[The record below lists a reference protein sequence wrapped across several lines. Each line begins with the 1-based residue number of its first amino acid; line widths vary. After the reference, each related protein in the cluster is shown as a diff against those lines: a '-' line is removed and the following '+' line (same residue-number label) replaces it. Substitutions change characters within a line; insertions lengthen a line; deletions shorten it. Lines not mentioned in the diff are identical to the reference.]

1 METEQQWRKWRRDFE
16 AWLRLEKGLAGNS
29 VAAYLT
35 DYDHLARYMTDQAL
49 APEDVTLDH
58 LQQLLNTVDSLEIAP
73 TTQRR
78 MIAGWRTFFKMLVID
93 DILKDNPAELL
104 DLPTRPKHLPDVLT
118 DEEIT
123 KIQST
128 IDLSLPEGMR
138 NYVIIEVLYDCGL
151 RVSELVNLRM
161 SNIYADEE
169 YLQIIGKGDKERWV
183 PIGKRALELLTTYI
197 ETVRCHLTPK
207 PGEERY
213 VFLNRR
219 GHHLSRQMVFI
230 FLQNAVREAGIKK
243 SVSPHSLRHSFATE
257 LVENGA
263 DLRAVQEMLGHAS
276 VSTTEIYTHL
286 SRETL
291 RETIATYHPH
301 YKIG

>member
-183 PIGKRALELLTTYI
+183 PIGRRALELLTTYI